1 MLIQDY
7 RGAIVLDAGAII
19 LISTVI
25 HPAVCCMSAET
36 RKNVSVPTGAQ
47 TADVPRIG
55 GAAGVGAGLIVQLL
69 SAAACFLGAWVLP
82 HRFPDLEPMYRQL
95 LIAGGLL
102 LLAIAGLTL
111 RFRRRLT
118 QIAMR
123 LGFES
128 RLLLPREGLVYLAM
142 MLVIAVAALTGGNPD
157 TGNMLLLVFGLMAGP
172 FVVNGW
178 IVVLML
184 LKLRVERTA
193 PEMAEA
199 GAIFRVAVS
208 ISNLRPLLS
217 SHLLLVH
224 DQLSGPGGE
233 QQPRV
238 LFMKISPGER
248 RTAEYQLRIATRGI
262 YNLGPVKVSSQFPL
276 GIGEKHQTFQLQQ
289 TLTIYP
295 APAHL
300 LSGWRLREDELAAA
314 AHSRMRN
321 HGAAEDEFYGI
332 REYRAGDNHRAVHWR
347 SSARTGQLM
356 VREQRPVR
364 RAELV
369 VLLDLFA
376 ETEVAGHEL
385 ELAVSFTSALCLQS
399 SSQSA
404 WQLQRICI
412 AGAQYV
418 RIESAGTAAFREA
431 ALKSLADCQASPTPS
446 LQLLLGEGLR
456 AGRGRRV
463 ILLLTP
469 RPATIRSE
477 LQRLAVSGQAA
488 VSAAGVTIMSTEHG
502 ELLRYCTPPHVELV
516 AAGAV

>member
-1 MLIQDY
+1 
-7 RGAIVLDAGAII
+7 
-19 LISTVI
+19 
-25 HPAVCCMSAET
+25 MSVEKH
-36 RKNVSVPTGAQ
+36 RNVSVVTGAR
-47 TADVPRIG
+47 ADSV
-55 GAAGVGAGLIVQLL
+55 AAGVGAGLIVQLL
-69 SAAACFLGAWVLP
+69 AAAACFLGAWVLP
-82 HRFPDLEPMYRQL
+82 YRFPDLEPVYRQL
-95 LIAGGLL
+95 LIVGGLFL
-102 LLAIAGLTL
+102 LTL
-111 RFRRRLT
+111 AALTLKFRRRLT

-184 LKLRVERTA
+184 LKLQVERTA
-193 PEMAEA
+193 PEVAEA
-199 GAIFRVAVS
+199 GAIFRVAIS

-217 SHLLLVH
+217 SHLLLVN
-224 DQLSGPGGE
+224 DQLSGPGGD
-233 QQPRV
+233 QHPQV

-262 YNLGPVKVSSQFPL
+262 YSLGPLKVSSQFPL

-289 TLTIYP
+289 SLVIYP
-295 APAHL
+295 APARL

-314 AHSRMRN
+314 AHSRMRT

-369 VLLDLFA
+369 ILLDLFA
-376 ETEVAGHEL
+376 ETEAAVQEL
-385 ELAVSFTSALCLQS
+385 ELAVSFTSALCLNS
-399 SSQSA
+399 SAQSA

-418 RIESAGTAAFREA
+418 RVEPAGTAAFREA
-431 ALKSLADCQASPTPS
+431 ALRSLADCQASPAPR
-446 LQLLLGEGLR
+446 LEQLLGEGLR

-469 RPATIRSE
+469 RPATVRSE
-477 LQRLAVSGQAA
+477 LQRLASGGQTGVSG
-488 VSAAGVTIMSTEHG
+488 SGITIMSTEHS
-502 ELLRYCTPPHVELV
+502 ELLRYCTPPLQHEIA